1 MKLSILLSVAVGFLA
16 TTTFA
21 QQGSQAIIKQRAK
34 DQVNQSNVRQG
45 IAAPVTP
52 PPPPAATAP
61 PAQNQSLTR
70 LQSALAAFHTT
81 GTFSAEQKQK
91 FANEVSAAALSAK
104 PAPASASKLAD
115 DMATALTG
123 HTLSST
129 SRSRLATELDAVLNP
144 SKYPQAKM
152 QAIYDDILAIFQDA
166 GADRKQAVA
175 VVDAVKGLGA
185 H

>member
-1 MKLSILLSVAVGFLA
+1 MKPSLLIILGVSLV
-16 TTTFA
+16 TMTTFA

-52 PPPPAATAP
+52 PPPPAAAAP

-70 LQSALAAFHTT
+70 LQSALAAFHAT
-81 GTFSAEQKQK
+81 GSFSAEQKQK
-91 FANEVSAAALSAK
+91 FANDVMAASLSAK
-104 PAPASASKLAD
+104 PTPAATSKLAD
-115 DMATALTG
+115 DMAIALTG
-123 HTLSST
+123 RSLSST

-152 QAIYDDILAIFQDA
+152 QAIFDDILAIFQDA

-175 VVDAVKGLGA
+175 VVDAAKALGA